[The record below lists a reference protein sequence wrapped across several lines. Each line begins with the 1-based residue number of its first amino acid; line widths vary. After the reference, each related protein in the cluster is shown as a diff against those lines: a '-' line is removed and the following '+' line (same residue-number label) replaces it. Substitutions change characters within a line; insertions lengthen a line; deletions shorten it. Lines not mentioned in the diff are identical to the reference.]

1 MAKIFELFHGTRQR
15 FDSFDAAFKGT
26 GEAGTIDACWFTDNF
41 KGAKNHAVLKN
52 RNSSQ
57 PLVYRCELTENAL
70 LADHSIPLSEQ
81 PQIDSLIR
89 SSFPVSISES
99 IKAGCDWHCFSRP
112 HYQMDRKGKI
122 VHMGPAGLDC
132 DEVISLYKQCG
143 IHGVY
148 DWEGMFT
155 DGYLH
160 GTTIIMFDFS
170 ELRIRE
176 VIEV

>member
-1 MAKIFELFHGTRQR
+1 MAKIIELFHGSRQY
-15 FDSFDAAFKGT
+15 FDNFDTAFKGT

-52 RNSSQ
+52 RNSSP
-57 PLVYRCELTENAL
+57 PLVYRCELTSKAL

-81 PQIDSLIR
+81 PHISDLIR
-89 SSFPVSISES
+89 SFFPVSISES
-99 IKAGCDWHCFSRP
+99 IKPGRDWHCFSQP
-112 HYQMDRKGKI
+112 HYQITREGKT
-122 VHMGPAGLDC
+122 VHMGSVGLDS
-132 DEVISLYKQCG
+132 DEIISLYKKCG

-148 DWEGMFT
+148 DWEGIFT
-155 DGYLH
+155 DGYLQ
-160 GTTIIMFDFS
+160 GTTIIMFNFS